1 MTVTYHRETH
11 HSKCSKV
18 FAFGFET
25 CSKTISSLICRLII
39 EALLVADHIS
49 IRCHFSSWTSL
60 VSDKHVP
67 TFRFQSVSP
76 GLVQYGVV
84 FMQPAVKVNG
94 TWDYYCDVL
103 LLKQLL
109 PYICQAAGDLLSSA
123 SRVHKSTELLRHKT
137 PDFTPDVAS
146 QQTKPQFCRLDYRL
160 LTVIQECVY
169 QKQQGCRTSLMS
181 CGH

>member
-1 MTVTYHRETH
+1 VRALKVMTVTYHRETH

-123 SRVHKSTELLRHKT
+123 SRVHKSTELL
-137 PDFTPDVAS
+137 
-146 QQTKPQFCRLDYRL
+146 
-160 LTVIQECVY
+160 
-169 QKQQGCRTSLMS
+169 
-181 CGH
+181 